1 MRTLC
6 LTDTIRRFAIFRQST
21 FDVEEVNQRME
32 LRSALL
38 ALLKPSITTH
48 SVARLLVLL
57 LLCLPSCGFGP
68 RALVQTRLPYN
79 EAVKR
84 TSEEQFLLNI
94 VRLRYTDTPSSL
106 AISSIADQQELSSGL
121 QAIPFLV
128 SGDGGIFRT
137 NVLPQA
143 EFARAS
149 RPTLSYTPLDD
160 EEFTRRLFTPISLQG
175 VLYLSKTTWPIS
187 TVLRLYLENLNWVS
201 NAETASGPT
210 PKCAPEYA
218 VFLEGILALQELQD
232 AQLVQLHID
241 EKDEVVAGPFD
252 APSNPAEIA
261 LKAADLKLELRVS
274 NQQYSLIKK
283 YEQPLLAIDDR
294 VAEHP
299 AWSTFCECFRIDPSL
314 RAIELTNE
322 ELTPY
327 EHESSGKLV
336 DCLDIETRS
345 LLQVLFFV
353 SHGIDVPEEH
363 IRNGQAPLTCTP
375 DGLPFD
381 WQQVLGGL
389 FHVRTV
395 KSKKRPPNAY
405 VAVHYDGYWYYI
417 DEKDRDTKSTFALLL
432 EVSRLELQPTESRAP
447 MLTLPIGR

>member
-1 MRTLC
+1 M
-6 LTDTIRRFAIFRQST
+6 DWMH
-21 FDVEEVNQRME
+21 V
-32 LRSALL
+32 LL
-38 ALLKPSITTH
+38 AIASTKSGWVFCRIVALSVYLLT
-48 SVARLLVLL
+48 
-57 LLCLPSCGFGP
+57 LPSCGFGP

-106 AISSIADQQELSSGL
+106 AISSIADQQELSTGL
-121 QAIPFLV
+121 QALPFLV
-128 SGDGGIFRT
+128 SGDGGGFRT
-137 NVLPQA
+137 NLLPQA
-143 EFARAS
+143 ELTRAS

-210 PKCAPEYA
+210 PKIAPEYA
-218 VFLEGILALQELQD
+218 QFLTGMYALQELQD
-232 AQLVQLHID
+232 AQLVQLHLD
-241 EKDEVVAGPFD
+241 EKEETVAGPFTS
-252 APSNPAEIA
+252 PPNPAELA
-261 LKAADLKLELRVS
+261 LKAVDMKLEMRNTDDGYV
-274 NQQYSLIKK
+274 LIRKF
-283 YEQPLLAIDDR
+283 EQPLLAVDQA
-294 VAEHP
+294 VASHP
-299 AWSTFCECFRIDPSL
+299 AWEVFCNAFHIDPSI
-314 RAIELTNE
+314 RSIELTNE

-327 EHESSGKLV
+327 EHETSGKLIE
-336 DCLDIETRS
+336 CLDIETRS

-353 SHGIDVPEEH
+353 SHGIDVPDEH
-363 IRNGQAPLTCTP
+363 IRSGKAPVTCTA

-381 WQQVLGGL
+381 WQQVLCGI
-389 FHVRTV
+389 FHVRSIQ
-395 KSKKRPPNAY
+395 SKKRPANAY

-417 DEKDRDTKSTFALLL
+417 DERDRESKSTFALLL

-447 MLTLPIGR
+447 LLTLPIGR